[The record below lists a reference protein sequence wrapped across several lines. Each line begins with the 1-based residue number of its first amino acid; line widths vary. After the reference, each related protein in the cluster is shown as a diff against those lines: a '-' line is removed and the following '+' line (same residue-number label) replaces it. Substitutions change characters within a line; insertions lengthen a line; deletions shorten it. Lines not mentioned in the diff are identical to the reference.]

1 MSTLFFMK
9 KGGEFLMEQEN
20 SFINREIAVVRTQ
33 KKLIAFSDKL
43 SMCKRD
49 NYAKIHAE
57 SKEGVS
63 SFPSRI
69 GVLIQDYSKGTGEK
83 NNILEANL
91 SPGAIAYIKNQLIE
105 KLSMRNIDYEWKQ
118 QRIHEMKIDRNGF
131 APVQTLCIKRQ
142 CLTKK
147 GEPQRN
153 PWIISIENG
162 VARPEKTSTGGTKI
176 NGNSYRKTN
185 FAFIMLSEEDMFKL
199 FWKVERYIQLWE
211 LAFAIPVI
219 KEAKRAMAN

>member
-1 MSTLFFMK
+1 M
-9 KGGEFLMEQEN
+9 
-20 SFINREIAVVRTQ
+20 
-33 KKLIAFSDKL
+33 
-43 SMCKRD
+43 
-49 NYAKIHAE
+49 
-57 SKEGVS
+57 
-63 SFPSRI
+63 
-69 GVLIQDYSKGTGEK
+69 
-83 NNILEANL
+83 
-91 SPGAIAYIKNQLIE
+91 
-105 KLSMRNIDYEWKQ
+105 
-118 QRIHEMKIDRNGF
+118 
-131 APVQTLCIKRQ
+131 CIKRQ
-142 CLTKK
+142 CLTKN

-219 KEAKRAMAN
+219 KEAKRAMAIKR